1 MDIPNSNQHYK
12 VHSSFLLLYIC
23 NFLCWQWQIWNPYQ
37 QYIYLFLST
46 SLDVTIS
53 LLCHYHPHPV
63 LTSLGSGSLSWAA
76 LPGCCPHPAWL
87 WCSPGDN
94 PPAHISIPTFQLGMQ
109 LPCWA
114 ILCRDPLHTCWTP
127 IPHPYG
133 TWICHVMLPHH
144 GDACLDA
151 GTQNEPPWSPCPSTC
166 TFLTWP
172 YLMAWALNCLGREE
186 VGL

>member
-1 MDIPNSNQHYK
+1 MFECTHISHLYFSIYIDWKPWIHMDIPNSNQHYK

-53 LLCHYHPHPV
+53 LLCHYNPHPV

-109 LPCWA
+109 LPHWA
-114 ILCRDPLHTCWTP
+114 ILCRDLLHTCWTP
-127 IPHPYG
+127 IPHPMGLEY
-133 TWICHVMLPHH
+133 VMLC
-144 GDACLDA
+144 CLTMEMPA
-151 GTQNEPPWSPCPSTC
+151 
-166 TFLTWP
+166 
-172 YLMAWALNCLGREE
+172 
-186 VGL
+186 